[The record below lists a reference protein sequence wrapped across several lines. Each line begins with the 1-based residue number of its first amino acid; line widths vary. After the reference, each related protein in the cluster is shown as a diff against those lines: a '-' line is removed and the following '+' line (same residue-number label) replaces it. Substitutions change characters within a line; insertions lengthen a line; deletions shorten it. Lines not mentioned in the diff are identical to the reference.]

1 MLALLG
7 GLLVAA
13 AFLFG
18 PAMAQEKAI
27 EKDKVAAPGAPN
39 VPSSEN
45 PAASATSA
53 GAGRYQFIT
62 AGTDYLLVDTRDG
75 RVFRREKTGGGPV
88 IPGQPLMPAKVTWV
102 EEDTSAARAAPDP
115 KK

>member
-7 GLLVAA
+7 GLLGAA

-18 PAMAQEKAI
+18 PALAQDKAK
-27 EKDKVAAPGAPN
+27 EKDKVAAPGPLTL
-39 VPSSEN
+39 PSSEN
-45 PAASATSA
+45 PAASALSA
-53 GAGRYQFIT
+53 GAGRYQVIT
-62 AGTDYLLVDTRDG
+62 AGTDYLLVDTKDG
-75 RVFRREKTGGGPV
+75 RVFRREKTGGV
-88 IPGQPLMPAKVTWV
+88 AIPGQPLTPVKVIWV